1 VSFVLAF
8 DVYGTLV
15 DPQGIA
21 SAVEP
26 LAGVHAEDLARLW
39 RVKQLE
45 YSFRRGLMKTYAD
58 FDVCTRDALAYACS
72 ALDLDLT
79 EDETRRLMAAYRRL
93 PAYPEA
99 IPALHDLQSE
109 GHRLLAFSNG
119 TPESLS
125 AVLGNAGLR
134 NALSNMVSVHEIG
147 SFKPDP
153 AVYRHFEQ
161 RAGAPANA
169 IWLVSANPFDV
180 LGAINVG
187 WRAAWVKRS
196 GSQPFDPWGGSP
208 TAEIAD
214 LGELKQALSA
224 FHRGT

>member
-1 VSFVLAF
+1 MPVVLAF

-15 DPQGIA
+15 DPQGI
-21 SAVEP
+21 SSLLEP
-26 LAGVHAEDLARLW
+26 LAGARAGELARLW

-45 YSFRRGLMKTYAD
+45 YSFRRGLMKAYAD
-58 FDVCTRDALAYACS
+58 FDVCTRDALDYACA
-72 ALDLDLT
+72 ALDLSIT
-79 EDETRRLMAAYRRL
+79 VDETHKLMAAYRQL

-99 IPALHDLQSE
+99 AAALQKLQHQ

-119 TPESLS
+119 TSKSVS
-125 AVLGNAGLR
+125 AVLANAGLR
-134 NALSNMVSVHEIG
+134 QAFSDIVSVDEIG

-153 AVYRHFEQ
+153 AVYRLFEQ

-180 LGAINVG
+180 LGAMSVG
-187 WRAAWVKRS
+187 WRAAWVRRS
-196 GSQPFDPWGGSP
+196 GSPPFDPWGTSP

-214 LGELKQALSA
+214 LGELDRSLGASI
-224 FHRGT
+224 

>member
-1 VSFVLAF
+1 VSFVIAF

-21 SAVEP
+21 SLLKP
-26 LAGVHAEDLARLW
+26 LAGERAEELARLW

-45 YSFRRGLMKTYAD
+45 YSFRRGLMKAYAD
-58 FDVCTRDALAYACS
+58 FDVCTQDALTYACI
-72 ALDLDLT
+72 ALNLSIAA
-79 EDETRRLMAAYRRL
+79 DESRRLMAAYRRL

-99 IPALHDLQSE
+99 TGALQELQRD
-109 GHRLLAFSNG
+109 GHRLLALSNG

-125 AVLGNAGLR
+125 AVLTNAGLR
-134 NALSNMVSVHEIG
+134 DALSDLVSVHEIKT
-147 SFKPDP
+147 FKPDP

-161 RAGAPANA
+161 RAGSPASA

-187 WRAAWVKRS
+187 WRAVWVRRS
-196 GSQPFDPWGGSP
+196 GSQPFDPWGESP
-208 TAEIAD
+208 TVEIAE
-214 LGELKQALSA
+214 LRELKQALIS
-224 FHRGT
+224 FR